1 MKLKHNLYIVE
12 ETALPEVFVKVIE
25 VNGYL
30 DSGKYKSISDAT
42 EKAGISRSAYYKY
55 KDKIKPFRQLS
66 NDAIITFSC
75 TVLDEPGVLSDV
87 ISNFA
92 KCGANILTINQSI
105 PANKTAVVIISART
119 GDMKNS
125 VETMIKKAKQ
135 IDGVVKFDILSSES

>member
-1 MKLKHNLYIVE
+1 MKTKYKLYIIE
-12 ETALPEVFVKVIE
+12 DSALPEVLVKVIE
-25 VNGYL
+25 VNGYIE
-30 DSGKYKSISDAT
+30 SGKYKNISEAT

-87 ISNFA
+87 IGNFA

-105 PANKTAVVIISART
+105 PANRTAVVIISART
-119 GDMKNS
+119 GEMKCS
-125 VETMIKKAKQ
+125 VEAMIKKAKS
-135 IDGVVKFDILSSES
+135 IEGVVKFDILSSES